1 MHNARPAL
9 LSNEAA
15 QCKTVV
21 RSAWRNGL
29 ARVSEAISAWH
40 HVFGIVRFLF
50 DGFLFKYDT
59 VGFYIFF
66 TCFYMFFTC
75 FYMFSTEELRLAT
88 GTSAPVARKKNCLYM
103 FL

>member
-40 HVFGIVRFLF
+40 NVFGIVQFYLMDFFNIQYSR
-50 DGFLFKYDT
+50 
-59 VGFYIFF
+59 FYIGLYKCYRAYRF
-66 TCFYMFFTC
+66 CI
-75 FYMFSTEELRLAT
+75 
-88 GTSAPVARKKNCLYM
+88 GTRPLK
-103 FL
+103 